1 MDSQTSTSGSGAG
14 QPAGSS
20 PVTQDTSVIDLRNI
34 PDTTTPSSAAPVAEA
49 PLFNLAPASPIAPVA
64 AAIPAA
70 PSANSTPAVDPKIA
84 AEFGLT
90 DDQLVDI
97 GKKYTIPESVKTA
110 YPDLV
115 ALLVKTE
122 SMNDEERDYWFQVLP
137 VMNDEQ
143 IVKLRTILVNER
155 EQLKKID
162 SEYDSEMKK
171 LNEVHKSEWNAFEI
185 EQKRTALRQA
195 EASHEEGEASKE
207 DELLKKLEEIENT

>member
-1 MDSQTSTSGSGAG
+1 M
-14 QPAGSS
+14 
-20 PVTQDTSVIDLRNI
+20 
-34 PDTTTPSSAAPVAEA
+34 AAP
-49 PLFNLAPASPIAPVA
+49 A
-64 AAIPAA
+64 AAPTSM
-70 PSANSTPAVDPKIA
+70 PSVSPEPSTPTVDPKVA

-90 DDQLVDI
+90 EDQLLDI
-97 GKKYTIPESVKTA
+97 GKRYTIPESVKSA

-162 SEYDSEMKK
+162 TEYDSEMQK
-171 LNEVHKSEWNAFEI
+171 LNEVHKSEWSAFEV

-195 EASHEEGEASKE
+195 EASHEEAEATQE
-207 DELLKKLEEIENT
+207 DDLLKKLQEIENS